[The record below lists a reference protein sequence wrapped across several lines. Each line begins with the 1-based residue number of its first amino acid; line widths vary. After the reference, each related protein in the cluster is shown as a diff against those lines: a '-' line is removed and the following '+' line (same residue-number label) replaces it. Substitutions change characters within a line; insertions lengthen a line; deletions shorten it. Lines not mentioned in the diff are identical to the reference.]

1 MSNRATYSCT
11 ALLGTNKAGVLKPD
25 AEGYYTVVLGALNF
39 YNSAGDFYPYESA
52 KDLFSESSSLMR
64 RIKNGACRAEYG
76 HPKLQPGMS
85 QRDFLARILSIHE
98 DKVCAHIK
106 EVILDDKSVKDIDG
120 KPVMAIVG
128 KVKPCGPY
136 GAVLKESLD
145 NPSENVCFSIRS
157 LTKDVYDGIVNKK
170 NLLQII
176 CWDYVNEPGIS
187 VANKYQSP
195 ALEGINDKTINFSVE
210 QLTDIRDKQLKQ
222 VGMESAKTVVDDVI
236 KQLVKNNSKV
246 PTYIKW

>member
-52 KDLFSESSSLMR
+52 KELFSESSSLMR

-106 EVILDDKSVKDIDG
+106 EVILDDKSVKDVDG
-120 KPVMAIVG
+120 KPVMAIIG

-210 QLTDIRDKQLKQ
+210 QLTDVRDRQLKQ

>member
-25 AEGYYTVVLGALNF
+25 AEGYYTVVLGALDF

-52 KDLFSESSSLMR
+52 KELFSESSSLMR

-106 EVILDDKSVKDIDG
+106 EVILDDKSVKDVNG
-120 KPVMAIVG
+120 KPVMAIIG

-136 GAVLKESLD
+136 GSVLKESLD

-210 QLTDIRDKQLKQ
+210 QLTDVRERRLKQ